1 MKKTGFTLIELL
13 ASLAI
18 VSVLAVI
25 ISIIFS
31 LSLKT
36 IDSSYKEELSYK
48 ESSYSM
54 LYIENILRSA
64 YKFEIIEDNDQSNF
78 KAYLVNENSSDIF
91 TSEFKVKNREG
102 INYLEEYHRNIS
114 NHSRFGKWQRI
125 GRCDSLFLY
134 YDQLEGTV
142 HIILNENSPTDRY
155 ESIIYLGER
164 L

>member
-18 VSVLAVI
+18 VSILAVI

-36 IDSSYKEELSYK
+36 IDSSYKEEISYK

-54 LYIENILRSA
+54 LYIENIIRSA

-78 KAYLVNENSSDIF
+78 KAYVVNENSSDIF
-91 TSEFKVKNREG
+91 TSEFKVKNIDG
-102 INYLEEYHRNIS
+102 INYLYEYHNVIS
-114 NHSRFGKWQRI
+114 NGSRSGKWQRI